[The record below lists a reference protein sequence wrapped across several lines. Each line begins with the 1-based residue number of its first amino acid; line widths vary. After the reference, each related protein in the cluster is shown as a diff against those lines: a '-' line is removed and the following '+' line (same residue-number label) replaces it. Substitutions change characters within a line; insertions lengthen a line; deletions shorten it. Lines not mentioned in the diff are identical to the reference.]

1 MGFSKFKKII
11 GDIVKLPIVSVVLD
25 HSEEG
30 HRLFRAF
37 TRLHP
42 RYLIF
47 RQKTIGVALIK
58 LNDFENSEAYTKSVN
73 GKNSAAYFSRKAT
86 RAGYTFKSIDAN
98 VLTDAIFE
106 INSSAGSRQGREMDD
121 SYKKKLDYPVN
132 ENNLYFGVFKD
143 NLLVSYL
150 WVVKSG
156 ELAVLNRLLGH
167 ADHLNDGIMYF
178 MVTSYVENE
187 LTQNGRTRFVM
198 YDTFF
203 GAGDG
208 LKMFK
213 TRCGFNPYRVKWKQ
227 S

>member
-1 MGFSKFKKII
+1 MGFSKFRTII
-11 GDIVKLPIVSVVLD
+11 GEIVKLPIVSVVLD

-58 LNDFENSEAYTKSVN
+58 LNDFENAEAFTQSVN

-86 RAGYTFKSIDAN
+86 RAGYTFRSINPNEMAE
-98 VLTDAIFE
+98 AIFE
-106 INSSAGSRQGREMDD
+106 INSSAGSRQGREMDA
-121 SYKKKLDYPVN
+121 SYKSKLNYPMN

-156 ELAVLNRLLGH
+156 ELALLNRLLGH
-167 ADHLNDGIMYF
+167 ADHLNNGIMYQ
-178 MVTSYVENE
+178 MVTSYAEQE
-187 LTQNGRTRFVM
+187 LREKGRTRFVM

-213 TRCGFNPYRVKWKQ
+213 TRCGFNPYRVKWSQ
-227 S
+227 R